1 MKTTVLVFG
10 IVIALFGLLG
20 AFRPRPLKAFVG
32 SFRSTGMLYFAATIR
47 IALGIVLLLAAP
59 SCRFTIAMYVLGVV
73 TLFSGLLLLPML
85 GKVRF
90 AALVGW
96 WLALSDTTIRAAM
109 ILAVVLGTFL
119 ILAAS

>member
-59 SCRFTIAMYVLGVV
+59 SCRFTIALYVLGVV
-73 TLFSGLLLLPML
+73 PLFSGLLLPML